1 MGSRNMKNIW
11 TWISEFIGCLALF
24 GTFYICYILMWAI
37 YPEGF

>member
-1 MGSRNMKNIW
+1 MGSRNMKDIW
-11 TWISEFIGCLALF
+11 TWISELFGCLLLF

>member
-1 MGSRNMKNIW
+1 MKDIW
-11 TWISEFIGCLALF
+11 TWISELFGCLALF

>member
-1 MGSRNMKNIW
+1 MGSRDMKNIW

-37 YPEGF
+37 FPEGF

>member
-1 MGSRNMKNIW
+1 MGSGNMKNIW